1 MKIKETIIMGL
12 FCLLTI
18 PTIKAQGKISET
30 NYEGHHKECS
40 KKHSIENFKQKI
52 KTQKIAFITQ
62 ELKLTIEEAQKF
74 WPIFNMY
81 EDEMMSV
88 REKIRPKDTTSE
100 GFPKRPDF
108 LKMSDEE
115 AQDMINKHL
124 RTERD
129 ILEIQEKY
137 AKELKTAIPV
147 QKVMMFFMVEKK
159 FMTQMIGKNWKDHK
173 GDRKAKAHTRRNK

>member
-1 MKIKETIIMGL
+1 
-12 FCLLTI
+12 
-18 PTIKAQGKISET
+18 
-30 NYEGHHKECS
+30 
-40 KKHSIENFKQKI
+40 
-52 KTQKIAFITQ
+52 
-62 ELKLTIEEAQKF
+62 
-74 WPIFNMY
+74 
-81 EDEMMSV
+81 
-88 REKIRPKDTTSE
+88 
-100 GFPKRPDF
+100 
-108 LKMSDEE
+108 MSDEE